1 VNLPPLA
8 AARADDNDCGVD
20 DVGTARPR
28 PSVLAARLVGRA
40 NEFAALR
47 DRVTAATRGRGGVV
61 FLLGEAGIGKSRLT
75 QVIASDA
82 EARGVRVLGGRAVAT
97 TTPVAYRP
105 LAEALN
111 SAVREG
117 ARAHASDVGP
127 FRATLGRLVPEWR
140 DDERPDV
147 DESVLV
153 LAEGVLRFLSSVA
166 RDGGCLLVL
175 EDLHWADVE
184 TLTIVEYL
192 ADNLAAEHVLCLAT
206 VRDEDRSLG
215 LDLARTLRARRTS
228 ELLELDRLGDAEVAE
243 MLDSCLGAE
252 ASPELMALA
261 ARAEGVPFLVE
272 ELLAVAVA
280 SGALVPRGVSWTFSG
295 AADHVVPLTFADS
308 VRRRLAALGGER
320 RTVLLAAAILG
331 RQFDWKLLPSVAG
344 ADEDTVGDALHAAVD
359 AHIVAV
365 DLDQGTFRFRHAL
378 SRDAVLAELLPP
390 ERARLSERA
399 LSAIETAHPGLPGDW
414 CELAAEVAEG
424 AGDRGRAGA
433 LLLEA
438 GRRALDGG
446 ALATAEATLERARAL
461 MLSADPVIVDI
472 EECLATVLALA
483 GKRDR
488 AVEVGESLLDRLGT
502 DPARAT
508 RRAEAHL
515 RIARAAVA
523 ATRWTEAEERLA
535 QASEEASEGTHDE
548 LRARINVLAAQ
559 VAMMS
564 RPDRA
569 ADLARGALEVA
580 ERLELPEVACEALEI
595 VGRFERQRDLD
606 TAEAAFARA
615 YAIADEHGRA
625 VWRMRALHELGTI
638 ELLQNGGVAR
648 LEQARELALSLGAL
662 ATVAVLDVQIA
673 AALSVRDDP
682 EPAGAVARRAG
693 ELATRYHLDQPLS
706 AALAFEAVSHARA
719 GRRAEVERCLRAVGQ
734 RGEAMSDLGVVSAFA
749 RALLAFVEED
759 RAAARHEVE
768 LSAVV
773 PSEAIGDQATG
784 PGSGMLALLIAVEGG
799 SAGGAGWP
807 GQEPVHFLARGHLRY
822 AEAVIAGRAG
832 DAEAAVMLL
841 DRGDDHLGRCSWF
854 RHLGRRLMAE
864 PALVDQWGDP
874 LAWLRD
880 ALAFFDR
887 TGDARIASACR
898 SLLRKAGAP
907 VPRRRREEA
916 VASDSLHGVTARE
929 LEVLRL
935 LGEGLSNKDI
945 GARLY
950 LSPRTVERHV
960 ASLTAKAGVTRRS
973 ELVAFAA
980 RTVAPN

>member
-1 VNLPPLA
+1 
-8 AARADDNDCGVD
+8 VD
-20 DVGTARPR
+20 DLGTAVPR

-40 NEFAALR
+40 RELAALG
-47 DRVTAATRGRGGVV
+47 DRVAAATQGRGGVV

-75 QVIASDA
+75 QATASDA
-82 EARGVRVLGGRAVAT
+82 EPRGFRVLRGRAVPTA
-97 TTPVAYRP
+97 TPVAYRP
-105 LAEALN
+105 LAEALS
-111 SAVREG
+111 SAVRAGTQPDADEL
-117 ARAHASDVGP
+117 SP
-127 FRATLGRLVPEWR
+127 FRATLGRLVADWR
-140 DDERPDV
+140 DHEHLDV
-147 DESVLV
+147 DDSVLV
-153 LAEGVLRFLSSVA
+153 LAEGVLRFLRGVA
-166 RDGGCLLVL
+166 RDGGCLMVL
-175 EDLHWADVE
+175 EDLHWADSE

-192 ADNLAAEHVLCLAT
+192 ADNLAAEHVLCIAT
-206 VRDEDRSLG
+206 VRDEGTSLG
-215 LDLARTLRARRTS
+215 LDLARTLHARRTS
-228 ELLELDRLGDAEVAE
+228 ELIELGRLADAEVAE
-243 MLDSCLGAE
+243 MLDSCLGADV
-252 ASPELMALA
+252 SPELMALA

-280 SGALVPRGVSWTFSG
+280 SGALVPHGTSWTFSG

-308 VRRRLAALGGER
+308 VRRRLAALGDER
-320 RTVLLAAAILG
+320 RTVLLAAAVLG

-365 DLDQGTFRFRHAL
+365 DLGHGTFRFRHAL
-378 SRDAVLAELLPP
+378 SRDAVLAELLPS

-399 LSAIETAHPGLPGDW
+399 LAAIETAHPGLPGDW

-424 AGDRGRAGA
+424 AADRRRAAA

-461 MLSADPVIVDI
+461 MLSADPIIVDI

-502 DPARAT
+502 DAARAP

-535 QASEEASEGTHDE
+535 QASEQASEIADDE
-548 LRARINVLAAQ
+548 LRARIDVLRAQ

-606 TAEAAFARA
+606 AAESAFARA
-615 YAIADEHGRA
+615 YAIADEHGRT

-638 ELLQNGGVAR
+638 ELLRDGGVTR

-662 ATVAVLDVQIA
+662 ATVSVLDVQIA
-673 AALSVRDDP
+673 AALSLRDDP
-682 EPAGAVARRAG
+682 EPAGVVARRAG
-693 ELATRYHLDQPLS
+693 ELATRYHLDQPLA

-719 GRRAEVERCLRAVGQ
+719 GRRAEVDRCLTAARH
-734 RGEAMSDLGVVSAFA
+734 RGEAMSDFGVVAAFA

-759 RAAARHEVE
+759 RVAARREVE

-799 SAGGAGWP
+799 SAGGPGWP
-807 GQEPVHFLARGHLRY
+807 SQEPAHFLARGYFRY
-822 AEAVIAGRAG
+822 AEAVVAGRAR
-832 DAEAAVMLL
+832 DAEAALVLL
-841 DRGDDHLGRCSWF
+841 DRGDEHLGSCSWY
-854 RHLGRRLMAE
+854 RHLGRRLVAE
-864 PALVDQWGDP
+864 PALTDEWGDP
-874 LAWLRD
+874 VAWLRD

-887 TGDARIASACR
+887 RGDARIASACR

-907 VPRRRREEA
+907 VPRRRSEEPA
-916 VASDSLHGVTARE
+916 MAESLHGMGVTARE

-945 GARLY
+945 AARLY

-980 RTVAPN
+980 RTVVPN